1 MNITNF
7 IIMKKS
13 ATGYILAFI
22 AFIGILLG
30 VAWECSGQKPCDFVI
45 PLATFQ
51 YNAASVKPGQT
62 ICFAK
67 GTRGP
72 AEISNMV
79 GTPEA
84 PIVLTNE
91 PSGKTIIK
99 GSGAKNSQGF
109 YTTGF
114 LVNFLTSSNFVVQGK
129 NNPAEDRGLEFHS
142 AHMGVD
148 FKKFSTDFEVYGL
161 WIHDVSCVGI
171 VAKTDVTCDV
181 KTQRGNFTM
190 KNVYIHDNLVEN
202 VGCEGTYIGN
212 SHYTNGQPV
221 TCSGISKKLLEHDV
235 YNVRV
240 INNKFL
246 STGQDGV
253 QIGACL
259 YGLEVIDNVIE
270 NYGNRNVKEHLS
282 GLQLNLGSAGGLIY
296 NNKIDRGKGFGIFLG
311 GSGGFIVRNNL
322 VISAEQ
328 GAMLISDFAPIVRTG
343 FIVENNTYIDSK
355 DYLAWINNQNT
366 IGNIFRNNISAS
378 TRITKGIT
386 FNLPTQKPTW
396 FMDNN
401 IITSDLASLKL
412 DSAYVPTKDSPLNG
426 LNVGYKQRVEVIE
439 KGWEVIRVD
448 GVFYFEKDGE
458 RVKL

>member
-1 MNITNF
+1 
-7 IIMKKS
+7 MKKS

-109 YTTGF
+109 YITGF
-114 LVNFLTSSNFVVQGK
+114 VMNVLTSSNFIVQGK
-129 NNPAEDRGLEFHS
+129 NNPAEEFGLQFS
-142 AHMGVD
+142 LAHMGVD
-148 FKKFSTDFEVYGL
+148 FKKFSTDFEVHGL

-190 KNVYIHDNLVEN
+190 KNVYLHDNLVEN

-221 TCSGISKKLLEHDV
+221 TCSGVSKKLLEHDV

-240 INNKFL
+240 VNNKFL

-412 DSAYVPTKDSPLNG
+412 DSAFVPTKDSPLDK
-426 LNVGYKQRVEVIE
+426 LNVGYRQRKEIIE
-439 KGWEVIRVD
+439 TGWEVIRVD
-448 GVFYFEKDGE
+448 GEFYFLKDGE